1 MQIAGDQDSMS
12 GSLEDNTP
20 SMAGDESP
28 EQGGVQDH
36 MFEGKNLAA
45 THERT
50 CLPFWL
56 SLLIDVCFLFNRF

>member
-50 CLPFWL
+50 CLPF
-56 SLLIDVCFLFNRF
+56 